1 MFFEKQKGISRKYK
15 FAIIIAIS
23 ISEFIINQ
31 NYNWTLKSQINH
43 NTILLYNKDQLKI
56 YKMVFAKQVSEF

>member
-1 MFFEKQKGISRKYK
+1 MFFEEQKRINRKYK